1 MRLVAQ
7 LVAVVA
13 VAFLGSMVTG
23 ALQGN
28 AIGTL
33 VGGLASAALMIF
45 VYARVVR
52 WTERRAPVE
61 VAGRIAPSALAR
73 GLLIGVGMFGL
84 VVLNLWLVGFYRV
97 EGLGSIEGAMALV
110 GFMAAA
116 AVWEELVFRGVLF
129 RIAEQRIGTWW
140 AMGLT
145 ALLFGLMHLPNQDAS
160 LWGAIAIAIEAGL
173 MLAAAYVATRNL
185 WVPIGI
191 HFGWNW
197 AGSGI
202 FSTVISG
209 NGENQGLIDSVISGP
224 ALITGG
230 EFGPEASP
238 NAVLIGLLITAGFMW
253 LARRRGNVIPRRG
266 RVKAAEPAMVAK

>member
-1 MRLVAQ
+1 MRLVTQ

-13 VAFLGSMVTG
+13 VAFLGSMATG

-33 VGGLASAALMIF
+33 VAGLAAAALMIF

-52 WTERRAPVE
+52 WTERRAPAE
-61 VAGRIAPSALAR
+61 VAARTAPGALAR
-73 GLLIGVGMFGL
+73 GLLIGAGMFGL
-84 VVLNLWLVGFYRV
+84 VVLNFALVGLYRV
-97 EGLGSIEGAMALV
+97 EGLGSVEGAVALI

-116 AVWEELVFRGVLF
+116 AVWEELVFRGILF
-129 RIAEQRIGTWW
+129 RIAEKRIGTWW

-145 ALLFGLMHLPNQDAS
+145 ALLFGLMHLANQDAS

-185 WVPIGI
+185 WVPIGV
-191 HFGWNW
+191 HFGWNY
-197 AGSGI
+197 AGAGI

-209 NGENQGLIDSVISGP
+209 NGANQGLLDSVISGP

-230 EFGPEASP
+230 DFGPEASP
-238 NAVLIGLLITAGFMW
+238 NAVLIGLLVTAGFLW
-253 LARRRGNVIPRRG
+253 LARRRGNLVPRR
-266 RVKAAEPAMVAK
+266 RRAQAAETVMVAE

>member
-73 GLLIGVGMFGL
+73 GLLIGVGMFSL